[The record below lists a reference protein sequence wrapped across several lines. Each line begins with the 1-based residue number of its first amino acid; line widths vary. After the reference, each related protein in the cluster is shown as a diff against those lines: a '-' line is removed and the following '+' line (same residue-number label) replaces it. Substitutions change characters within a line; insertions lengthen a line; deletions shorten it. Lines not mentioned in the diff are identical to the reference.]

1 VHNSFLPF
9 STSDEDEINGK
20 VFFESAITSISAVV
34 LTSLITEI
42 YPQATA
48 WNAGSPPAGSCKFYL
63 LELDAVQCGR
73 ILLKF
78 HSSVLTLFS
87 EKNTILFL

>member
-9 STSDEDEINGK
+9 STSDEDETNGK
-20 VFFESAITSISAVV
+20 VFFFESAITFMSALV

-48 WNAGSPPAGSCKFYL
+48 WNAGSLPVDSC
-63 LELDAVQCGR
+63 AVW
-73 ILLKF
+73 
-78 HSSVLTLFS
+78 
-87 EKNTILFL
+87 